1 MQEVSN
7 SDHELIEEH
16 LKHVDRKLHELAK
29 RVTRRVQGVELAR
42 KSFMETSKEA
52 DTLNSWLINL
62 KESLSGGEVLSW
74 KSGPVQ
80 TKLTEREVSA
90 FLTKGL
96 DQQSTHN
103 MSFIL
108 FYFIF
113 SQILLKECELKAS
126 TVASLEK
133 QINAMSNDWLL
144 AEKEG
149 VSLLLTEIKALR
161 TQLLDTLKNIIAELT
176 IGVQDRVR

>member
-1 MQEVSN
+1 
-7 SDHELIEEH
+7 
-16 LKHVDRKLHELAK
+16 
-29 RVTRRVQGVELAR
+29 
-42 KSFMETSKEA
+42 
-52 DTLNSWLINL
+52 
-62 KESLSGGEVLSW
+62 
-74 KSGPVQ
+74 
-80 TKLTEREVSA
+80 
-90 FLTKGL
+90 
-96 DQQSTHN
+96 
-103 MSFIL
+103 
-108 FYFIF
+108 
-113 SQILLKECELKAS
+113 LLKECELKAS